1 MEGINMASSTIAA
14 VKQNEMKK
22 AHRRQPNRS
31 TAGKLRRRLQRA
43 FNTPPKPG
51 TQLTEKPKDCSA
63 IAGMRGARRED
74 RARAGRALGD
84 CAEGNCEIDFV
95 GREPAL

>member
-1 MEGINMASSTIAA
+1 MASSTIAA

-43 FNTPPKPG
+43 FNTPQSLGHSSRKSRKIVLRSPG
-51 TQLTEKPKDCSA
+51 C
-63 IAGMRGARRED
+63 
-74 RARAGRALGD
+74 AGRAEKIARGPG
-84 CAEGNCEIDFV
+84 A
-95 GREPAL
+95 P